1 MAKPFDMKLPR
12 ERGLRLR
19 LALVSLS
26 NAIAY
31 EAKAEGATPTE
42 AKRWRQE
49 AKAQLD
55 SAIELMKRP
64 KGRPPQETKAEAAQD
79 KPAKAPSRP
88 AKRR

>member
-31 EAKAEGATPTE
+31 EAKAEGAVPTE
-42 AKRWRQE
+42 AKRWRLE
-49 AKAQLD
+49 AKEQLD
-55 SAIELMKRP
+55 RAIELMRRP
-64 KGRPPQETKAEAAQD
+64 PGRPPAEPKTEAAQD
-79 KPAKAPSRP
+79 APPKGRRAP